1 MIWVIR
7 SGSKSAE
14 REDLG
19 ERSGRSNRGREGP
32 RSRLYGGTIYQ
43 RVVEWYWYWYWEERR
58 KNGDKRCGME
68 GKQQKRK
75 GNQRKE
81 KRVRVFKSRIAAGC
95 CCE

>member
-1 MIWVIR
+1 MVLVLV
-7 SGSKSAE
+7 
-14 REDLG
+14 LG
-19 ERSGRSNRGREGP
+19 RKEEEG
-32 RSRLYGGTIYQ
+32 
-43 RVVEWYWYWYWEERR
+43 
-58 KNGDKRCGME
+58 GDKRCGME